1 MVSGV
6 TVSNDFDFN
15 GKSIMITGGTGSFGH
30 GFVGSVLKRYKPKKL
45 IIYSRDELK
54 QYEMEQT
61 YRQKEYEAVRYFLGD
76 VRDLDRLS
84 LAMRGVDVVV
94 HAAAMKHV
102 AAAEY
107 NPMECVKT
115 NIVGADN
122 VVSAAIHNGVKRVL
136 ALSTDKA
143 ANPLNLYGATKLAS
157 DKIFIS
163 ANALSGKGGTQ
174 FSVVRY
180 GNVIASRGSVIPLF
194 MKLVDQGAASIPI
207 TDERMT
213 RFWITLQQ
221 GVDFVFSCLGI
232 MQGGEVF
239 VPKIPSMRIVD
250 IAQAIAPSVP
260 IKIIGIQPGEKL
272 HELMISADDSRNT
285 LELPDRYIIEPL
297 LSSSTYVSYLGKG
310 AVYVKEGFSYSS
322 DNNADWLDRE
332 RLLRMVNEI

>member
-1 MVSGV
+1 
-6 TVSNDFDFN
+6 
-15 GKSIMITGGTGSFGH
+15 
-30 GFVGSVLKRYKPKKL
+30 
-45 IIYSRDELK
+45 
-54 QYEMEQT
+54 
-61 YRQKEYEAVRYFLGD
+61 
-76 VRDLDRLS
+76 
-84 LAMRGVDVVV
+84 VDVVV

-232 MQGGEVF
+232 MQGGEGF